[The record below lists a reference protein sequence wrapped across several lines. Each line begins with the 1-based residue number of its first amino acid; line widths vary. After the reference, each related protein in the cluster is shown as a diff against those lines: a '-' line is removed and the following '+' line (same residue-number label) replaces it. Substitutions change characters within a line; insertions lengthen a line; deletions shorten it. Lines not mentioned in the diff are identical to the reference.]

1 MFIIIYLKFTGLFAL
16 KVSQSQNKSLDGI
29 DRKILKALQREGRL
43 SNNALAKE
51 VGLSATPCSERVKAL
66 EKREFIEYYTAKLN
80 PHLLQL
86 ELLVFVEISLIRTS
100 ADIFAD
106 FRLAVINLPQ
116 ILECHLVSGN
126 FDYLIKA
133 RVADMSA
140 YRQFLGETL
149 LMLPGVSESR
159 TYVVMEE
166 LKEGQV
172 LPI

>member
-1 MFIIIYLKFTGLFAL
+1 MQ
-16 KVSQSQNKSLDGI
+16 KVQQSQYKSLDGI
-29 DRKILKALQREGRL
+29 DRKILKALQRNGRL
-43 SNNALAKE
+43 SNSALAKE
-51 VGLSATPCSERVKAL
+51 VGLSATPCSERVKSL
-66 EKREFIEYYTAKLN
+66 EKRRVIEHYTAKLN

-86 ELLVFVEISLIRTS
+86 DLLVFVEISLIRTS

-106 FRLAVINLPQ
+106 FRVAVTNLPQ
-116 ILECHLVSGN
+116 VLECHLVSGN

-133 RVADMSA
+133 RVADMAA